1 MRDWV
6 SGFRAG
12 LARLRGRGPLLGG
25 FAGVVVGLVVGL
37 AVVGWR
43 EGIDAIQLLALG
55 TDAEI
60 LTPDLARQPWWR
72 IVVALVAGG
81 LLVGVLNHLA
91 MPGRRPSGIADVIKA
106 AQADDGRM
114 SVRGGVVGAALTAL
128 SIGCGAS
135 VGREGPAVHIGASLS
150 AWAAQLLGMPARHAR
165 TLLGCGAAAA
175 VAASFNAPIAGALF
189 AHEVVVGHYGLRALA
204 PVVMASAS
212 ATVVSRWWYGDFP
225 AFAVPPSAMH
235 NFAELPAFALLGI
248 GCGGLAV
255 LFMAAMIR
263 AGQQAGRLP
272 LPAWARPALGGLI
285 VAAVALVEPRVLG
298 VGYEAMD
305 VTLRGG
311 LAWHAILLLLAAK
324 FVATIASLGFG
335 FHGGVFSPS
344 LILGALFGGAV
355 GSAMAALFPEV
366 ASGPAAYALVGAAAV
381 TSAVL
386 GAPISTALIV
396 FELTADYRLAVAVM
410 VAVVIANQVA
420 RGFANLPSY
429 FHRQLAARG
438 IDLDRESDHAF
449 LSHLSVGDAMRPVP
463 PGAPEPA
470 PPGAL
475 RVTDDLEAALGR
487 LGVIDAAELVVA
499 APGPRGEPVVVG
511 VIGRADALAA
521 YNRALLEALHER

>member
-1 MRDWV
+1 MRAWFA
-6 SGFRAG
+6 GFVVH
-12 LARLRGRGPLLGG
+12 LRGRGPLLGA
-25 FAGVVVGLVVGL
+25 FAGVAVGLVVGL

-43 EGIDAIQLLALG
+43 EGIDAIQLVALG

-72 IVVALVAGG
+72 IVAALAAGG
-81 LLVGVLNHLA
+81 LVVGVLNHFA

-150 AWAAQLLGMPARHAR
+150 AWVAQLLGMPARHAR

-225 AFAVPPSAMH
+225 AFSVPPSAMH
-235 NFAELPAFALLGI
+235 NFAELPAFALLGV

-255 LFMAAMIR
+255 LFMAVLVR
-263 AGQQAGRLP
+263 AGREVGRLP
-272 LPAWARPALGGLI
+272 MPVWLRPAVGGLI
-285 VAAVALVEPRVLG
+285 VAAVALAEPRVLG

-305 VTLRGG
+305 LTLRGG
-311 LAWHAILLLLAAK
+311 LAWHAILLLLGAK
-324 FVATIASLGFG
+324 FVATVASLGFG
-335 FHGGVFSPS
+335 FHGGVFSPC

-355 GSAMAALFPEV
+355 GSAAAALAPDL

-410 VAVVIANQVA
+410 VAVVISNQVA
-420 RGFANLPSY
+420 RGFAKLPSY
-429 FHRQLAARG
+429 FHWQLAARG
-438 IDLDRESDHAF
+438 IDLDREFDHAF
-449 LSHLSVGDAMRPVP
+449 LSDLSVADAMRPVP
-463 PGAPEPA
+463 PGEPASA

-475 RVTDDLEAALGR
+475 RASDRLEAALER
-487 LGVIDAAELVVA
+487 LGVTDRSDLLVA
-499 APGPRGEPVVVG
+499 GPGPRGEPVVVG

-521 YNRALLEALHER
+521 YNRALLDALHER

>member
-1 MRDWV
+1 MKPR
-6 SGFRAG
+6 FAAI
-12 LARLRGRGPLLGG
+12 LMRLRKRGPLLGA
-25 FAGVVVGLVVGL
+25 FAGVIVGLVVGL

-43 EGIDAIQLLALG
+43 EGIDAIQLVALG

-72 IVVALVAGG
+72 IVAALLAGG
-81 LLVGVLNHLA
+81 LIVGVVNHVA

-114 SVRGGVVGAALTAL
+114 SVKGGIIGAALTAL

-150 AWAAQLLGMPARHAR
+150 AWVAALLGMPARHAR

-225 AFAVPPSAMH
+225 AFSVPPSAMH
-235 NFAELPAFALLGI
+235 NFAELPAFAVLGV

-255 LFMAAMIR
+255 LFMAGLIR
-263 AGQQAGRLP
+263 TSREVGRLP
-272 LPAWARPALGGLI
+272 LPAWLRPVIGAVI
-285 VAAVALVEPRVLG
+285 VAAIALVEPRVLG

-305 VTLRGG
+305 LALRGG
-311 LAWHAILLLLAAK
+311 LAWHAILLLLGAK

-344 LILGALFGGAV
+344 LILGAVFGGAL
-355 GSAMAALFPEV
+355 GSAMAALFPDL
-366 ASGPAAYALVGAAAV
+366 ASGPAAYALVGAAAMS
-381 TSAVL
+381 SAVL

-410 VAVVIANQVA
+410 VAVVVSNQVA
-420 RGFANLPSY
+420 RGFARMPSY
-429 FHRQLAARG
+429 FHWQLAARG

-449 LSHLSVGDAMRPVP
+449 LSDLSVGDAMRPLP

-475 RVTDDLEAALGR
+475 ALDDRLEAALER
-487 LGVIDAAELVVA
+487 LGVTDRADLPVA
-499 APGPRGEPVVVG
+499 GPGPRGEAVVVG